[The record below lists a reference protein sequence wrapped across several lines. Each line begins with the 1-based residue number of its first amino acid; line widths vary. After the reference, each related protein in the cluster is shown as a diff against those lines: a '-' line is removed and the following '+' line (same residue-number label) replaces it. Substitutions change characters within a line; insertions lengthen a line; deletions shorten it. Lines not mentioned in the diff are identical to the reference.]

1 MLSHTGFLVGEG
13 GFTPSGHK
21 LRLPPPEYRYQ
32 KRDVIVDD
40 VSFLVGEG
48 GFGA

>member
-13 GFTPSGHK
+13 GFTPLGHK
-21 LRLPPPEYRYQ
+21 LRIHHPECRYQ
-32 KRDVIVDD
+32 KRDVINDD

-48 GFGA
+48 GFEA